1 MVKIPPPYRKI
12 RRIGR
17 LPARNLPHGLD
28 RRRKNRNNRR
38 KRWIKEALPMIVPS
52 ACNAA
57 AVGDIAKTVLM
68 PGDPLRAKF
77 VAETYLENP
86 VCFNTVR
93 NMFGFTGTY
102 RGKRVSVMGS
112 GMGIPSMSLYAY
124 ELYHFFEVDNIIRIG
139 TAGGI
144 ADDIKLRDVL
154 IAMGACTNSN
164 FAAQYQ
170 LPGTFAPMADYSL
183 MKAAIDSEAAKK
195 AHLVVGSVL
204 TSDQFYNANP
214 NYNAAFRDMG
224 VKAVDMETAG
234 LYMTAAAAN
243 KKALSILTISD
254 HVFTG
259 EALSAQERQESFTDM
274 MEIALEIA

>member
-1 MVKIPPPYRKI
+1 
-12 RRIGR
+12 
-17 LPARNLPHGLD
+17 
-28 RRRKNRNNRR
+28 
-38 KRWIKEALPMIVPS
+38 MIVPS

-93 NMFGFTGTY
+93 NMFGYAGTY
-102 RGKRVSVMGS
+102 HGKRVSVMGS
-112 GMGIPSMSLYAY
+112 GMGIPSMCLYAY
-124 ELYHFFEVDNIIRIG
+124 ELYNFFEVENIIRIG

-144 ADDIKLRDVL
+144 ADDIHLRDVL

-170 LPGTFAPMADYSL
+170 LPGTFAPMADYGLLKKATDS
-183 MKAAIDSEAAKK
+183 KAAEKC
-195 AHLVVGSVL
+195 HLVVGSVL

-234 LYMTAAAAN
+234 LYMTAAAAHKN
-243 KKALSILTISD
+243 ALSILTISD

-259 EALSAQERQESFTDM
+259 EALSAQERQETFTDM